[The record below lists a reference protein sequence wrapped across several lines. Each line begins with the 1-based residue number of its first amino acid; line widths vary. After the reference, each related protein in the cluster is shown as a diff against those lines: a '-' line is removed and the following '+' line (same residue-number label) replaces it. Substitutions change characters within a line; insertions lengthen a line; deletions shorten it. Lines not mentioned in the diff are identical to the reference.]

1 MDKRRSEPES
11 IRRKKRRNI
20 TITKEEFEKMCLED
34 KKKGKNSI
42 LKRRKMKEDS
52 KESFIEEQYNEENN
66 GDDEGGNNINKPL
79 RSPFKHKKT
88 LFKKI
93 RLTIS
98 ILIGIFLLFT
108 IISIGSFFGKI
119 QNNTSIEPIN
129 PKWNESVNILLLGM
143 DIGDTS
149 QVDNKY
155 IKRTDTVLLVNY
167 NKYTK
172 KTKVVSIP
180 RDTLITENNSNYK
193 INAAYVKGGDEKI
206 KSVVENLLD
215 VNINYIAKINYEAF
229 RGFIDSIGGIK
240 MYIERDMIYDD
251 DGQNLHI
258 NFKSGTTVNLDG
270 KKAEEFFRWRK
281 NNDGTGLAMG
291 DLDRIKNQQILIQK
305 VVKKCTNPL
314 TIFRLPMILNSIGS
328 NIDTNMSAF
337 NILQYVSKMVINKD
351 NLSMVTLEGSSKTIN
366 GQSYFVYEKDK
377 NIELL
382 RDMDTTT
389 KSDNNISTN
398 TNNQSIEAKII
409 ILNGTET
416 KGLAAEAKEKLIGE
430 GYSNIE
436 LGNIEKKDKSSIG
449 TNDSSF
455 KKNMKKILNIK
466 KTQPINEEDS
476 YNSYDIVII
485 IGEDYKG

>member
-1 MDKRRSEPES
+1 MDKEKREPES

-20 TITKEEFEKMCLED
+20 TITKEEFERISLED
-34 KKKGKNSI
+34 KKKNKR
-42 LKRRKMKEDS
+42 LKKGIKKECS
-52 KESFIEEQYNEENN
+52 TNFLNEEQYNEDNN
-66 GDDEGGNNINKPL
+66 GGDEGGSNKKKKPL
-79 RSPFKHKKT
+79 RSPFKHKNT
-88 LFKKI
+88 LLKKV
-93 RLTIS
+93 RLTIK
-98 ILIGIFLLFT
+98 ILIGIFLLL
-108 IISIGSFFGKI
+108 ILISFGSFFGKI
-119 QNNTSIEPIN
+119 QNNTSVEPIN

-149 QVDNKY
+149 QVSNNS
-155 IKRTDTVLLVNY
+155 IKRTDTILLVNY
-167 NKYTK
+167 NKHTK
-172 KTKVVSIP
+172 KTTVISIP

-193 INAAYVKGGDEKI
+193 VNAAYVMGGDEKI

-215 VNINYIAKINYEAF
+215 VNINYIAKVNYEAF
-229 RGFIDSIGGIK
+229 RDFIDSTGGVS

-258 NFKSGTTVNLDG
+258 NFKGGTTVDLDG

-305 VVKKCTNPL
+305 VVKKCTNPFI
-314 TIFRLPMILNSIGS
+314 IFRMPKILNSIGS

-337 NILQYVSKMVINKD
+337 NILKYVSKMIINKD
-351 NLSMVTLEGSSKTIN
+351 NISMVTLEGSTKTIS
-366 GQSYFVYEKDK
+366 GQSYFVYEEDK
-377 NIELL
+377 NIDLL
-382 RDMDTTT
+382 KDINTTVKGDNTATTQT
-389 KSDNNISTN
+389 KE
-398 TNNQSIEAKII
+398 QSVEAKII

-416 KGLAAEAKEKLIGE
+416 NGLAAETKEKLIGE

-436 LGNIEKKDKSSIG
+436 VGNIEKRDKSIIS
-449 TNDSSF
+449 TNDSSL
-455 KKNMKKILNIK
+455 KKSMKKILKIK
-466 KTQPINEEDS
+466 KTEPINEEDS